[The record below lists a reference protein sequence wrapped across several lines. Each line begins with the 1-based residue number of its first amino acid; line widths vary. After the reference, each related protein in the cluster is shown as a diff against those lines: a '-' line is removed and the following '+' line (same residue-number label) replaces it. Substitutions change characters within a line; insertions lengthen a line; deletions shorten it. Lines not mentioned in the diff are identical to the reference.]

1 ELQILVCFNHPQY
14 AIETYKERWQI
25 ETLFRAIK
33 SSGFNIEDTHL
44 RDMERISRLVAM
56 VCVALVW
63 AYLVGEHKD
72 INVKKIRMMN
82 HGYRAKSLVKY
93 GLEEI
98 ADVLNRPW
106 RNPDFDVF
114 KFLSCS

>member
-1 ELQILVCFNHPQY
+1 M
-14 AIETYKERWQI
+14 
-25 ETLFRAIK
+25 K

-56 VCVALVW
+56 VCVALAW

-72 INVKKIRMMN
+72 MNVKKIRIMKY
-82 HGYRAKSLVKY
+82 GYRAKSLVKY

-106 RNPDFDVF
+106 RKPDFDVF
-114 KFLSCS
+114 RFLSCS